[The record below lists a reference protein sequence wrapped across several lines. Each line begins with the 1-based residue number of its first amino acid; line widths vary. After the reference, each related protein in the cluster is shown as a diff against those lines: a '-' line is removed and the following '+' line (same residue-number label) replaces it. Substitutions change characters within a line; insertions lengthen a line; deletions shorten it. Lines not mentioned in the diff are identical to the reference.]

1 MADLILRVESSSE
14 LDGINHLKLLAKNGV
29 GSAHSQRAYET
40 AIEEFIAWSLHNG
53 KIRIN
58 ASQLRAY
65 QTHLAARTPH
75 HNKDKGND
83 TPLAPSTVNVKMAAV
98 RSLVHCAAAEG
109 WISQA
114 DEEQILKRLHSR
126 PVTGRR
132 EGQRMPLAD
141 VQRCLRL
148 PDRATLAGKRDYAL
162 LGVLFACGLRR
173 AELCNLEV
181 KTIGRLN
188 EGWALIDLVGKRQ
201 KVRSIPLE
209 APIKQGI
216 DEWLAAA
223 KILSGRVFRA
233 IRKNGKVWGN
243 GLDESAIWQI
253 VRHYAAQVGHEN
265 FAPHDARRSCARIY
279 YDANAPLKQIQFLL
293 GHDKLDT
300 TARYVNDEQKFGG
313 EAVSKV
319 ADIS

>member
-1 MADLILRVESSSE
+1 MADLILRLESSSE
-14 LDGINHLKLLAKNGV
+14 LDGIHHLKQLAKNGV

-65 QTHLAARTPH
+65 QAHLAERASH
-75 HNKDKGND
+75 HKRIND
-83 TPLAPSTVNVKMAAV
+83 TPGAPSTVNVKMAAV
-98 RSLVHCAAAEG
+98 RSLVHCAANEG
-109 WISQA
+109 WISGA
-114 DEEQILKRLHSR
+114 EEEQILKRVHSR

-132 EGQRMPLAD
+132 EG
-141 VQRCLRL
+141 
-148 PDRATLAGKRDYAL
+148 RACPWPTCSAASGFPIRRPWPASAITRYS
-162 LGVLFACGLRR
+162 GWLFAFGLRR

-209 APIKQGI
+209 APIKQGV

-223 KILSGRVFRA
+223 KITQGRVFRA

-253 VRHYAAQVGHEN
+253 VRHYAAQVRQVN

-279 YDANAPLKQIQFLL
+279 YDAKAPLKQIQFLL

-300 TARYVNDEQKFGG
+300 TARYLNEEQKFGG
-313 EAVSKV
+313 EALSKL

>member
-1 MADLILRVESSSE
+1 MA
-14 LDGINHLKLLAKNGV
+14 
-29 GSAHSQRAYET
+29 
-40 AIEEFIAWSLHNG
+40 
-53 KIRIN
+53 
-58 ASQLRAY
+58 
-65 QTHLAARTPH
+65 
-75 HNKDKGND
+75 
-83 TPLAPSTVNVKMAAV
+83 
-98 RSLVHCAAAEG
+98 
-109 WISQA
+109 
-114 DEEQILKRLHSR
+114 
-126 PVTGRR
+126 
-132 EGQRMPLAD
+132 LAD

-148 PDRATLAGKRDYAL
+148 PDRATLAGKCDYAL
-162 LGVLFACGLRR
+162 LGVLFACRLRR

-188 EGWALIDLVGKRQ
+188 EGWALLDLVGKRQ

-209 APIKQGI
+209 APIKAGI

-223 KILSGRVFRA
+223 EVTHGRVFRA

-243 GLDESAIWQI
+243 GLGESAIWQI

-265 FAPHDARRSCARIY
+265 FASHDARRSCARIY
-279 YDANAPLKQIQFLL
+279 HDAKAQILFMLS
-293 GHDKLDT
+293 HDKLDT